1 MSKRFFGDIG
11 PVRFEG
17 LKSDNPY
24 AYRHYDPSRVV
35 MGKTM
40 AEHLRP
46 AVCYWHNF
54 AWMGTDMFGAPT
66 FERPWDGETM
76 KGARAK
82 ADVAFEMF
90 STLGFP
96 FFSFH
101 DRDVVRRATVSPS
114 SAATS
119 PRSPISSPRRCRR
132 PAPSCS
138 GAPPISSPSA
148 LHGGRRDQSRSRM
161 CSPTPRRQVKNA
173 IDATHELGGANYV
186 LWGGREGYETLLNT
200 DLRRSRIKS
209 GASCPWSSS
218 TSTRSASRA

>member
-24 AYRHYDPSRVV
+24 AYRHYDPARVV

-82 ADVAFEMF
+82 ADAAFEMF
-90 STLGFP
+90 TNLGFP
-96 FFSFH
+96 FFTFH
-101 DRDVVRRATVSPS
+101 DRDVVPEGDASRS

-119 PRSPISSPRRCRR
+119 RR
-132 PAPSCS
+132 
-138 GAPPISSPSA
+138 
-148 LHGGRRDQSRSRM
+148 
-161 CSPTPRRQVKNA
+161 
-173 IDATHELGGANYV
+173 
-186 LWGGREGYETLLNT
+186 
-200 DLRRSRIKS
+200 
-209 GASCPWSSS
+209 
-218 TSTRSASRA
+218 